1 MMNTAA
7 VVRSQVAAQIAVLP
21 LDPQTMKVVVPPGQS
36 VTLALGERTRVSDG
50 QLAIIVHDCPS
61 EGGWLI
67 TIESGSPEGLVL
79 PHLQSL
85 SEFLLAHFPA
95 QQRN

>member
-85 SEFLLAHFPA
+85 CEFLLAHFPA